1 MSTSPPRR
9 GRLRVFLGAGPG
21 SGKTY
26 AMVQEGHRLATA
38 LDVVVVVCDGADPSS
53 AAHPAAGLE
62 RIAGTSRSSRRMPD
76 ITDILARGPQ
86 VALVD
91 RLADPDRNHLV
102 EHLLQ
107 AGIDVVTTLDITEIA
122 SVADA
127 VEAITDTPAQH
138 TVLDSVLDTA
148 SVHLVDATAA
158 QTGRCIGDINAHA
171 VEAPPVTFDERTAL
185 RQVALLWLA
194 EHLDT
199 DRPQRNQNSASTPT
213 SAATPGQ
220 PPSPAPP
227 QSKGYL
233 TSQPSGWRLR
243 IGWAL
248 ALLGPPLLTSGLLAP
263 PVHLDLQ
270 LIVPLFLALV
280 VLVALMGGLWPAL
293 LTAAVSSASLNW
305 FFTPPRRTWVIHDP
319 QDVGAISV
327 FLLIALAVA
336 SVVHRNVQRTHQAV
350 QAQQEAAHYADLA
363 TSLLGSRAQL
373 DLLLHRALA
382 TFSSSQATVVRHTQR
397 HPPQPLAI
405 AGTAQDPA
413 GATPHCTRQAIDA
426 EHDLVLQGR
435 PLDDTEQ
442 RLLTAY
448 AGTASAILTRMAL
461 QASHSTTRSLER
473 DNTARTALLSAVS
486 HDLRTPLASIKAAAS
501 GLLDPTVS
509 FTDEDRRQLLETIDH
524 ASDELDLLIRDLLDV
539 SRLHQGSLV
548 THPSTFRLT
557 EALPPTPW
565 PDRVQVSPTL
575 STVTV
580 LADRGLLER
589 VVANIVDN
597 ALAHGGPTAT
607 VTLSALA
614 VDSRAR
620 LLIQDNGPGISINER
635 QSVFLPFQRR
645 SDAHSGHVGLGLA
658 ISRGL
663 VQAMDGSIT
672 AALTPG
678 GGLTMVLDLPAGSP
692 RAAPAPA

>member
-1 MSTSPPRR
+1 
-9 GRLRVFLGAGPG
+9 
-21 SGKTY
+21 
-26 AMVQEGHRLATA
+26 
-38 LDVVVVVCDGADPSS
+38 
-53 AAHPAAGLE
+53 
-62 RIAGTSRSSRRMPD
+62 
-76 ITDILARGPQ
+76 
-86 VALVD
+86 
-91 RLADPDRNHLV
+91 
-102 EHLLQ
+102 
-107 AGIDVVTTLDITEIA
+107 
-122 SVADA
+122 
-127 VEAITDTPAQH
+127 
-138 TVLDSVLDTA
+138 
-148 SVHLVDATAA
+148 
-158 QTGRCIGDINAHA
+158 
-171 VEAPPVTFDERTAL
+171 
-185 RQVALLWLA
+185 
-194 EHLDT
+194 
-199 DRPQRNQNSASTPT
+199 
-213 SAATPGQ
+213 
-220 PPSPAPP
+220 
-227 QSKGYL
+227 
-233 TSQPSGWRLR
+233 
-243 IGWAL
+243 
-248 ALLGPPLLTSGLLAP
+248 
-263 PVHLDLQ
+263 
-270 LIVPLFLALV
+270 
-280 VLVALMGGLWPAL
+280 
-293 LTAAVSSASLNW
+293 
-305 FFTPPRRTWVIHDP
+305 
-319 QDVGAISV
+319 
-327 FLLIALAVA
+327 
-336 SVVHRNVQRTHQAV
+336 
-350 QAQQEAAHYADLA
+350 
-363 TSLLGSRAQL
+363 
-373 DLLLHRALA
+373 
-382 TFSSSQATVVRHTQR
+382 
-397 HPPQPLAI
+397 
-405 AGTAQDPA
+405 
-413 GATPHCTRQAIDA
+413 
-426 EHDLVLQGR
+426 
-435 PLDDTEQ
+435 
-442 RLLTAY
+442 
-448 AGTASAILTRMAL
+448 MAL